1 MPAIGWTEL
10 FIIMVLPALLVA
22 VILAVGQLT
31 NAGSPGDFEEHK
43 ADVLRVKFD
52 YDDSF
57 ECFHCGRTVGFGTK
71 TCNHC
76 GGELDWLNDTGE
88 AGQRLE

>member
-1 MPAIGWTEL
+1 MPVIGWTEL

-22 VILAVGQLT
+22 VILAVGQLK
-31 NAGSPGDFEEHK
+31 NAGSPGDVDDHK
-43 ADVLRVKFD
+43 ADVIRERFD

-57 ECFHCGRTVGFGTK
+57 ECFHCRQTVRVGEK

-76 GGELDWLNDTGE
+76 GGELDWVNDTGE
-88 AGQRLE
+88 AGLEPE